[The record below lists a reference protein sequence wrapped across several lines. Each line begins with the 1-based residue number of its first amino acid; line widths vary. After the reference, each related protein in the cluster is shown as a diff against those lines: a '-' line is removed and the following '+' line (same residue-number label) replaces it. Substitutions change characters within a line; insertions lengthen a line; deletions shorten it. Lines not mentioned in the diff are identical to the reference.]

1 MDRVFSPAHDS
12 WESILNPLV
21 DDVKSI
27 FSKISEDELAPHR
40 PEVFTAFTMKMS
52 DVRCV
57 ILGQDPYPTAGNAHG
72 LAFSVKP
79 SVRVIPASLKN
90 IFRELHFDLG
100 LPIPSSGDLSQW
112 KNSGVLLLN
121 RILTT
126 QVGFS
131 SKHAGIGW
139 EEVTEHICR
148 ELGSRGVP
156 GILWG
161 NKAQELQSAFT
172 YSVNS
177 VHPSP
182 LSAYKGF
189 FGTRPFSTINAY
201 LESVDQRAI
210 DWSLK

>member
-27 FSKISEDELAPHR
+27 FSKISKDELAPR
-40 PEVFTAFTMKMS
+40 RSEVFAAFTMKLS

-90 IFRELHFDLG
+90 IFRELHSDLG

-112 KNSGVLLLN
+112 KNSGV
-121 RILTT
+121 
-126 QVGFS
+126 
-131 SKHAGIGW
+131 
-139 EEVTEHICR
+139 
-148 ELGSRGVP
+148 
-156 GILWG
+156 
-161 NKAQELQSAFT
+161 
-172 YSVNS
+172 
-177 VHPSP
+177 HPSHV
-182 LSAYKGF
+182 L
-189 FGTRPFSTINAY
+189 T
-201 LESVDQRAI
+201 Q
-210 DWSLK
+210 